1 MLSHWG
7 LSDCWGSSYNIKH
20 IEVAVVVIWGYI
32 PKIELKLIES
42 VYIDK
47 HNSFSTHLFVAWDSA
62 LLVAKRLYYDYIPM

>member
-1 MLSHWG
+1 M
-7 LSDCWGSSYNIKH
+7 
-20 IEVAVVVIWGYI
+20 IWGYI